1 MPASTATQFGKLLHL
16 THREQEIA
24 ALVAQGLTNREIAQR
39 LGLSV
44 FTVKSYVSNILRKL
58 ELKNRSQIALE
69 EITQTFTQDTQAL
82 PTPRGEAAQEP
93 SSESFTDADEY
104 ASMRVLDSKKGAD
117 SAPIWMK
124 SEGDPSS
131 QGEEGRQP
139 SNLPEQSQQAPKK
152 GDIYQRRTRYDDAY
166 LQEYAEPLSQRFNAA
181 LRN

>member
-58 ELKNRSQIALE
+58 ELKNRSQIALD

-82 PTPRGEAAQEP
+82 PTPRGGAATQQP
-93 SSESFTDADEY
+93 TRA
-104 ASMRVLDSKKGAD
+104 KPTGA
-117 SAPIWMK
+117 
-124 SEGDPSS
+124 
-131 QGEEGRQP
+131 EE
-139 SNLPEQSQQAPKK
+139 
-152 GDIYQRRTRYDDAY
+152 RRHLSTAY
-166 LQEYAEPLSQRFNAA
+166 S
-181 LRN
+181 LR